1 MYQAITK
8 YAGKLAASMPL
19 GSGGLRDDFLHDLR
33 MLDENICDLKRHDLH
48 LTEPNC
54 PEYFEVDGFFD
65 WHFREIFDRYGIR
78 DAKDMGNYNVGC
90 ADANL
95 IRAFITQIVYMN
107 RFCDSN
113 IDAWAEDGFIDRWLA
128 RLKVLDEE

>member
-33 MLDENICDLKRHDLH
+33 TLDENMRDLKRHDLH
-48 LTEPNC
+48 LNDFTC
-54 PEYFEVDGFFD
+54 PDYYKVDGFFD
-65 WHFREIFDRYGIR
+65 WHYPETFSPYGIH
-78 DAKDMGNYNVGC
+78 DAKGMKDYDVEC
-90 ADANL
+90 TDVNL
-95 IRAFITQIVYMN
+95 IRAFITQIVSMS
-107 RFCDSN
+107 RFDDGN